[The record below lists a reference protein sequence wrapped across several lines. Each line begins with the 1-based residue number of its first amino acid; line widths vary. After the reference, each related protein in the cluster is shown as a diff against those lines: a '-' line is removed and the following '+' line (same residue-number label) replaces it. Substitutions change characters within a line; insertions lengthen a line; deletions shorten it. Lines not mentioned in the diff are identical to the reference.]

1 MPDRGRHRCIPAV
14 PGRRHLLNPH
24 DQQVRAGLFSALGAY
39 GVWGLLP
46 IFFKLL
52 HTVSAVEVVSQR
64 VLWSLALILG
74 VLAARRSFDQLAAA
88 MRNRRVILPLTASA
102 LFIAVNWLVY
112 VWAVN
117 GGHVIAASLG
127 YFLNPLVNVALGV
140 LVLKERLRRGQAIA
154 IGIAAVGVAIM
165 AAAAFTTL
173 WISVGL
179 AVSFALYGLV
189 RKLTPVAPM
198 VGLGAETLLLAP
210 IALGALLWLWGHG
223 GISFG
228 QDAYTTSLLILS
240 GGLTTIPLVL
250 FSMAAQRMPL
260 TVLGLIQ
267 YIAPTLQFLCGVL
280 LFGEKLTHGQMIS
293 FALIW
298 LGLILFASDSLAAA
312 RKNRLAAA

>member
-1 MPDRGRHRCIPAV
+1 MIAAV
-14 PGRRHLLNPH
+14 
-24 DQQVRAGLFSALGAY
+24 AAY
-39 GVWGLLP
+39 GLWGLLP

-52 HTVSAVEVVSQR
+52 HAVTPVEVVAQR
-64 VLWSLALILG
+64 VIWSLVLIVG
-74 VLAARRSFDQLAAA
+74 VLAARRNLGALGAAL
-88 MRNRRVILPLTASA
+88 RDRRIVLPLTASA
-102 LFIAVNWLVY
+102 LFIGFNWLVY
-112 VWAVN
+112 VWSVN
-117 GGHVIAASLG
+117 NGHVIAASLG

-154 IGIAAVGVAIM
+154 IAIAAVGVAIM

-210 IALGALLWLWGHG
+210 LALAYLLWLWGHG
-223 GISFG
+223 GISLG
-228 QDAYTTSLLILS
+228 QDSYTSSLLIFS
-240 GGLTTIPLVL
+240 GALTTVPLIL
-250 FSMAAQRMPL
+250 FAMAAQRLPL
-260 TVLGLIQ
+260 TTLGLIQ
-267 YIAPTLQFLCGVL
+267 YLAPTLQFLCGVL
-280 LFGEKLTHGQMIS
+280 LYGEKLTQGQMIS

-298 LGLILFASDSLAAA
+298 LGLILFATDSLAAA

>member
-1 MPDRGRHRCIPAV
+1 MA
-14 PGRRHLLNPH
+14 
-24 DQQVRAGLFSALGAY
+24 AY
-39 GVWGLLP
+39 GLWGLLP

-52 HTVSAVEVVSQR
+52 HAVTPVEVVAQR
-64 VLWSLALILG
+64 VIWSLVLIVG
-74 VLAARRSFDQLAAA
+74 VLAARRNLGALGAAL
-88 MRNRRVILPLTASA
+88 RDRRIVLPLTASA
-102 LFIAVNWLVY
+102 LFIGFNWLVY
-112 VWAVN
+112 VWSVN
-117 GGHVIAASLG
+117 NGHVIAASLG

-154 IGIAAVGVAIM
+154 ITIAAVGVAIM

-210 IALGALLWLWGHG
+210 LALAYLLWLWGHG
-223 GISFG
+223 GISLG
-228 QDAYTTSLLILS
+228 QDSYTSSLLIFS
-240 GGLTTIPLVL
+240 GALTTVPLIL
-250 FSMAAQRMPL
+250 FAMAAQRLPL
-260 TVLGLIQ
+260 TTLGLIQ
-267 YIAPTLQFLCGVL
+267 YLAPTLQFLCGVL
-280 LFGEKLTHGQMIS
+280 LYGEKLTQGQMIS

-298 LGLILFASDSLAAA
+298 LGLILFATDSLAAA

>member
-1 MPDRGRHRCIPAV
+1 MPHCRDDRGVPPV
-14 PGRRHLLNPH
+14 PGRRHFLNPH
-24 DQQVRAGLFSALGAY
+24 DQQLRTGLIAAVAAY
-39 GVWGLLP
+39 GLWGLLP

-52 HTVSAVEVVSQR
+52 HAVTPVEVVAQR
-64 VLWSLALILG
+64 VIWSLILIVG
-74 VLAARRSFDQLAAA
+74 VLAARRNLGALGAAL
-88 MRNRRVILPLTASA
+88 RDRRIVLPLTASA
-102 LFIAVNWLVY
+102 LFIGFNWLVY
-112 VWAVN
+112 VWSVN
-117 GGHVIAASLG
+117 NGHVIAASLG

-154 IGIAAVGVAIM
+154 ITIAAVGVAIM

-210 IALGALLWLWGHG
+210 LALAYLLWLWSHG
-223 GISFG
+223 GISLG
-228 QDAYTTSLLILS
+228 QDSYTSSLLIFS
-240 GGLTTIPLVL
+240 GALTTVPLIL
-250 FSMAAQRMPL
+250 FAMAAQRLPL
-260 TVLGLIQ
+260 TTLGLIQ
-267 YIAPTLQFLCGVL
+267 YLAPTLQFLCGVL
-280 LFGEKLTHGQMIS
+280 LYGEKLTQGQMIS

-298 LGLILFASDSLAAA
+298 LGLILFATDSLAAA

>member
-1 MPDRGRHRCIPAV
+1 MA
-14 PGRRHLLNPH
+14 
-24 DQQVRAGLFSALGAY
+24 AY
-39 GVWGLLP
+39 GLWGLLP

-52 HTVSAVEVVSQR
+52 HAVTPVEVVAQR
-64 VLWSLALILG
+64 VIWSLVLIGG
-74 VLAARRSFDQLAAA
+74 VLAARRNLEALGAAL
-88 MRNRRVILPLTASA
+88 RDKRIVLPLAASA
-102 LFIAVNWLVY
+102 LFIGSNWLVY
-112 VWAVN
+112 VWSVN
-117 GGHVIAASLG
+117 NGHVIAASLG

-154 IGIAAVGVAIM
+154 ITIAAVGVAIM
-165 AAAAFTTL
+165 AATALTTL

-210 IALGALLWLWGHG
+210 LALVYLLWLWGHG

-228 QDAYTTSLLILS
+228 QDSCTSSLLIFS
-240 GGLTTIPLVL
+240 GALTTVPLIL
-250 FSMAAQRMPL
+250 FAMAAQRLPL
-260 TVLGLIQ
+260 TTLGLIQ
-267 YIAPTLQFLCGVL
+267 YLAPTLQFLCGVL
-280 LFGEKLTHGQMIS
+280 LYGEKLTQGQMIS

-298 LGLILFASDSLAAA
+298 LGLILFATDSLAAA

>member
-1 MPDRGRHRCIPAV
+1 MPDRGSDRSIPAV
-14 PGRRHLLNPH
+14 PWRGDLLNPH

-52 HTVSAVEVVSQR
+52 HTVNAVEVVSQR

-74 VLAARRSFDQLAAA
+74 VLAARSGLGQLAAA
-88 MRNRRVILPLTASA
+88 VRSRRIILPLTASA

-117 GGHVIAASLG
+117 DGHVIAASLG

-154 IGIAAVGVAIM
+154 IAIAAVGVTIM

-198 VGLGAETLLLAP
+198 IGLGAETLLLAP
-210 IALGALLWLWGHG
+210 LALGCLLWMGGHG

-240 GGLTTIPLVL
+240 GGLTTIPLIL
-250 FSMAAQRMPL
+250 FAMAAQRLPL
-260 TVLGLIQ
+260 TVLGLVQ
-267 YIAPTLQFLCGVL
+267 YLAPTLQFLCGVL
-280 LFGEKLTHGQMIS
+280 LYGEKLSQGQMIS

-298 LGLILFASDSLAAA
+298 LGLILFATDSIAAA